1 MFFQALWDWL
11 TLNFCC
17 AAALFPA
24 YIYTRIQLF
33 LASLFPSF
41 HLHLRH
47 LLCINEVQ
55 SQVKN
60 TVKKIHQFFSPLN
73 FKVDCLSFWNSSGW
87 YSSSHN
93 SDSITSAT
101 PLSPPF
107 SQVWLLYFCSS
118 LPCLFFLIFQYPS
131 LRQSCIVITQTASEL
146 WIPNW
151 SQIGYAPAGPSQV
164 TGSQTS
170 SVIPQKSLIS
180 VNTN

>member
-1 MFFQALWDWL
+1 MFFQAPWDWL

-73 FKVDCLSFWNSSGW
+73 FKVDCLSFWNSSDW

-93 SDSITSAT
+93 SDSITFAS

-107 SQVWLLYFCSS
+107 FQVWLLYFCSS
-118 LPCLFFLIFQYPS
+118 LPCLFLPVPFPETKLYCYN
-131 LRQSCIVITQTASEL
+131 LTASEL

-164 TGSQTS
+164 TGSQTN